1 MNSIKKYVGV
11 ALISGLV
18 LAATGCKEKE
28 ENKETAV
35 VEQERVELVS
45 VSPLQKET
53 ISKSISIST
62 VLQPYE
68 TMNISPSVT
77 GAIRKINVDVAS
89 RVNKGQLLVM
99 MDETQV
105 KTTRL
110 QFANLQTELNRVEAL
125 LKSGSISQQVY
136 DQTKVQYDLTKENL
150 DFLEKNTYV
159 KAEFSGVISA
169 KNFEEGE
176 LYSGMPILTLI
187 KINTLKA
194 LVNIPEA
201 YFPLVKAG
209 KKVKLTSDI
218 YEGRNFEGV
227 IETIYPTIDANTHT
241 FQAKVKIANAK
252 EELRPGMYMS
262 VEIDLDNVDA
272 IIVPYQSVLKLQG
285 ANERYVFVNN
295 EGYAKRVVVTLG
307 KRFDDKIEVMSDE
320 LKEGDELITVGQAK
334 LVDGVKLN
342 ISK

>member
-1 MNSIKKYVGV
+1 MNNIKYFIGI
-11 ALISGLV
+11 ALIST
-18 LAATGCKEKE
+18 LAFATGCKDKNKDAE
-28 ENKETAV
+28 ETV
-35 VEQERVELVS
+35 VEERTELVS
-45 VSPLQKET
+45 VTQLAKET
-53 ISKSISIST
+53 ISKSINISA

-77 GAIRKINVDVAS
+77 GIIKKINVDIAS
-89 RVNKGQLLVM
+89 RVSKGQLLVQ

-110 QFANLQTELNRVEAL
+110 QFANLETEMKRLDAL
-125 LKSGSISQQVY
+125 LKSGSVSQQVY

-150 DFLEKNTYV
+150 EFLEKNTYV
-159 KAEFSGVISA
+159 KAEYSGVISA

-187 KINTLKA
+187 QINTLKA
-194 LVNIPEA
+194 IVNIPEA

-209 KKVKLTSDI
+209 TKVQLSSDI
-218 YEGRNFEGV
+218 YEGRSFEGT
-227 IETIYPTIDANTHT
+227 IEIIYPTIDANTHT
-241 FQAKVKIANAK
+241 FQAKVKIPNAK

-262 VEIDLDNVDA
+262 VIIDLDNVDA

-285 ANERYVFVNN
+285 ANERYVFINKD
-295 EGYAKRVVVTLG
+295 GYAKRVVVTMG
-307 KRFDDKIEVMSDE
+307 KRFDDKIEIMSDE
-320 LKEGDELITVGQAK
+320 LQEGDELITVGQAK

-342 ISK
+342 ISNK